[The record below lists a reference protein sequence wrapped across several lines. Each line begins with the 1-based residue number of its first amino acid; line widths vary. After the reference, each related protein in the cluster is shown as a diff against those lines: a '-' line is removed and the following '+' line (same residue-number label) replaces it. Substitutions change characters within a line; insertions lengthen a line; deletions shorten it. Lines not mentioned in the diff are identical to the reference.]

1 MCHSLIVLWE
11 KSGEWEVI
19 TVVLI
24 RLKKVSTYYVS
35 DPVLHGW
42 GWGDTGVRPH
52 YCAPVVLA
60 YVSGKPHPDQV
71 S

>member
-11 KSGEWEVI
+11 KSGEREVI

-24 RLKKVSTYYVS
+24 RLKKKKASTYYVS

-42 GWGDTGVRPH
+42 GRGDTGESDPIT
-52 YCAPVVLA
+52 VL
-60 YVSGKPHPDQV
+60 Q
-71 S
+71 